1 MTPSE
6 VLTALLRSYRRYYN
20 IQTEAVEAPF
30 AAEAI
35 FHSHDE
41 RYFLSRRA
49 KLSETEDH
57 EYVFFATLDRL
68 TPADVRRL
76 DECAWERGCSRVQP
90 NANHRSSDVV
100 LVILAEHIEPEAARA
115 VRALRHSQNYFFLL
129 HGWSSFRAIA
139 LETSS
144 GALFWNRRGRDL
156 AKLFGNIHL

>member
-1 MTPSE
+1 MTPAE
-6 VLTALLRSYRRYYN
+6 VLDALLKSYRRYYN
-20 IQTEAVEAPF
+20 IQMEAVEPPF

-41 RYFLSRRA
+41 QYFLSRRA

-68 TPADVRRL
+68 TPDDVRRL
-76 DECAWERGCSRVQP
+76 DASAWEKGLSRVRP
-90 NANHRSSDVV
+90 SVHHRSSDIV
-100 LVILAEHIEPEAARA
+100 LVILAERIEPEAGRA

-156 AKLFGNIHL
+156 AKLFRNIHL